1 MPTSNVFA
9 GLEQQADTGMLWP
22 RLVAEIL
29 QAAEHFK
36 GKAERRP
43 HGHGGTSRGKR
54 QNSVAPFS
62 TQRQRCTGAGATTTE
77 RG

>member
-9 GLEQQADTGMLWP
+9 GLEQHAAAGTLW
-22 RLVAEIL
+22 RWLRGEIL
-29 QAAEHFK
+29 QASEHFK
-36 GKAERRP
+36 QKGERHP
-43 HGHGGTSRGKR
+43 HGHRGRQRGKR

-62 TQRQRCTGAGATTTE
+62 IQRQRRAGAGATTTE